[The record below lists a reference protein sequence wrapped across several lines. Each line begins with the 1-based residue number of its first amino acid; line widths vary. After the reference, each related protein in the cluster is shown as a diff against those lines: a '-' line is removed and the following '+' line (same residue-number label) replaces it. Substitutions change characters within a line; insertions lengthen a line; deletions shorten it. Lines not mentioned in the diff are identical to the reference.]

1 MEGFKESGRITRE
14 SIATA
19 LLLLMEEKDYEKI
32 TISEITEKAGV
43 SRMAYYRNY
52 KDKDDIL
59 VNFLRELSLS
69 VSDAFAINEDTDLYS
84 IIKGISEFFKANVNL
99 IFAISKTGRI
109 TSLFNDA
116 RKWLTSYFPEL
127 ASDEEARNLYI
138 YHSGGVISVFE
149 NWFRD
154 GMDKSPEEIADMICE
169 FMGKDIIQRFN
180 RRLSGIKK
188 S

>member
-1 MEGFKESGRITRE
+1 
-14 SIATA
+14 
-19 LLLLMEEKDYEKI
+19 
-32 TISEITEKAGV
+32 
-43 SRMAYYRNY
+43 MAYYRNY

-59 VNFLRELSLS
+59 VNFLRELCLS

-169 FMGKDIIQRFN
+169 FMGKDLIQRFN